1 MIISTAPLRLS
12 YLGGGTDYEMYS
24 KEYGG
29 KVIGSTINKKVYV
42 FINELSPIA
51 EENIR
56 FTYRKIESVAN
67 SSELIHPVVREVLQ
81 RLAPNERLNIATFA
95 DLPGKTGLGSSS
107 AFTVALINGIQSFL
121 EKKVFSKSD
130 LAEFA
135 VNVERNILN
144 EIGGVQDQFHATFG
158 NLRSYEFV
166 GSKAVISQ
174 PFYSDTLLEELSS
187 YHFLLYVGAERN
199 SSRYA
204 EQTKQNILDKE
215 SLRYFHEMKLL
226 AEEGILQ
233 LPKLNSAKAIIQ
245 NLSSLM
251 NESWSI
257 KKHFGKDISNNI
269 VESKINLGLSSGASA
284 AKLCGA
290 GNSGFILFLVPESN
304 REEFKLK
311 FKNEVLIQVS
321 LNPHGATTLRN

>member
-29 KVIGSTINKKVYV
+29 KIIGSTINKKVYV

-56 FTYRKIESVAN
+56 FTYRKIENVAK
-67 SSELIHPVVREVLQ
+67 SSEIIHPVVREVLQ
-81 RLAPNERLNIATFA
+81 RLAPNERMNIATFA

-121 EKKVFSKSD
+121 ETEILSKIEM
-130 LAEFA
+130 AEYA
-135 VNVERNILN
+135 ISVERNILN
-144 EIGGVQDQFHATFG
+144 EIGGVQDQYHATFG
-158 NLRSYEFV
+158 NLRAYDFV
-166 GSKAVISQ
+166 GSKAEISQ
-174 PFYSDTLLEELSS
+174 PFYSDTLLNELSS
-187 YHFLLYVGAERN
+187 YHFLLYVGAERD
-199 SSRYA
+199 SSKYA
-204 EQTKQNILDKE
+204 EQTKQTILNKE
-215 SLRYFHEMKLL
+215 SLKYFHEMKLL
-226 AEEGILQ
+226 ADEGSIQ
-233 LPKLNSAKAIIQ
+233 LPLLNSAKEIIEK
-245 NLSSLM
+245 LSSLI

-269 VESKINLGLSSGASA
+269 VESKINWGLSNGATA

-290 GNSGFILFLVPESN
+290 GSSGFILFLVPELN
-304 REEFKLK
+304 QEKFKMN

-321 LNPHGATTLRN
+321 LTPHGVSTVRN